1 MPRLQTDFVT
11 IASGSTVSGVFGI
24 GNSWAAGLWAP
35 EVTGCQLYIQVSYD
49 TASANFKRVDYN
61 DGQGNWAWN
70 LGVGSRAV
78 TIEGVA
84 MPFSL
89 CRLETSVAQTD
100 TRTFAVFSRT

>member
-1 MPRLQTDFVT
+1 MPRHQSEFVT
-11 IASGSTVSGVFGI
+11 IASGSTVSNIFGI
-24 GNSWAAGLWAP
+24 SNGWATGLWAP
-35 EVTGCQLYIQVSYD
+35 TVTSCQIYLQVSFD
-49 TASANFKRVDYN
+49 TTSSNFMRVDYN

-70 LGVGSRAV
+70 LGAGGRAV
-78 TIEGVA
+78 TLEGVA